1 MSEKVSECVYMHVCI
16 LPKCMIHLY
25 TYKLATSTMSI
36 TLRDPCLFS
45 RMVEVGPI
53 PMIVGQHPPQHN
65 PPF

>member
-16 LPKCMIHLY
+16 LPI
-25 TYKLATSTMSI
+25 ATSTMSI